1 MKQSKLARVISVAFV
16 LGCILPGDNGLFFR
30 QAVVWGLF
38 LFGWVCFFVIIAFH
52 RSHTKTEQSVE
63 LVNGALTS
71 NWVCMHNVSY
81 ITSAVMHRL
90 IDFSPEFLS
99 T

>member
-1 MKQSKLARVISVAFV
+1 MKHSKLARVISVAFV
-16 LGCILPGDNGLFFR
+16 LGCFLPGNNGLFFR

-38 LFGWVCFFVIIAFH
+38 LFGWACFFVIIAFN
-52 RSHTKTEQSVE
+52 RSHAKTEQSVE
-63 LVNGALTS
+63 LVTGALTG

-81 ITSAVMHRL
+81 ITSAVMHGL
-90 IDFSPEFLS
+90 MEFSPEFLS